1 MASRTQLF
9 QLLPWIG
16 GLNTSVD
23 ESMIPSNQ
31 LTVADNVIFDTRG
44 SRKKREGIEFDWSSA
59 FGDGGSVIKL
69 HDFWFGATTRD
80 QKLVGVS
87 SAGGVYDVDN
97 PDPTLVTDGGTAW
110 TVPLTNAST
119 LTFNNKCL
127 IAVSGT
133 GNVMKM
139 WDGSGNVADVP
150 GTPPEASILCEHLGR
165 IWCNSK
171 ANPDRIYYSPVGD
184 HTVWNGTG
192 DSGGFD
198 IGAGDGD
205 PDGITAIASFRG
217 DLFVFKRTKTY
228 RVVGQFPEDTQV
240 IKLSDSTGCIAHNSV
255 VAVEQDDLIWV
266 SERGVHSMAATQNYG
281 DFTSSYMSAD
291 VQRTFNDDF
300 TRARLKYT
308 QGAYLPQANSLAFA
322 FTEESGA
329 NKTLTTGAVTNTLML
344 YNIPL
349 KAWYRWPDL
358 PCTSLVV
365 SNDPDAKRFYFGSHT
380 GRVAKSFTGAKFDT
394 SPSGADMAIRYKVA
408 TGTIFVDN
416 SPYLSKALK
425 RFILFYKPAGK
436 HNITV
441 NIKVDNVSLSSE
453 NSLLFSGKG
462 ANPLGTP
469 PDVTVGF
476 HLGSTPLGSSAVFTS
491 AVRHIEG
498 IGRGVKITFEQTGIE
513 EDVEIQGFGI
523 EWEPAGFV
531 FESNS

>member
-1 MASRTQLF
+1 MPSRTQLF
-9 QLLPWIG
+9 QLLPWVG

-23 ESMIPSNQ
+23 ESMIPANQ

-44 SRKKREGIEFDWSSA
+44 SRKKREGINFNWA
-59 FGDGGSVIKL
+59 TAVGDGGSVIKL
-69 HDFWFGATTRD
+69 HDFWFGASTRE
-80 QKLVGVS
+80 QTLVAIS
-87 SAGGVYDVDN
+87 SAGGVYDISAGGA
-97 PDPTLVTDGGTAW
+97 PAAVTTGGTAW
-110 TVPLTNAST
+110 TTPLDKAST
-119 LTFNNKCL
+119 LTFNNKLL
-127 IAVSGT
+127 IAPSGA

-139 WDGSGNVADVP
+139 WAGSGALADVP
-150 GTPPEASILCEHLGR
+150 GTPPEASALCEHVGR

-171 ANPDRIYYSPVGD
+171 ENPDRLYYSPVGD
-184 HTVWNGTG
+184 HTLWNGAG

-205 PDGITAIASFRG
+205 PDGIIGLASFRG

-228 RVVGQFPEDTQV
+228 RVVGQFPEDMQV
-240 IKLSDSTGCIAHNSV
+240 IKLSDSTGCIAHDSLV
-255 VAVEQDDLIWV
+255 PVEQDDLMWV

-281 DFTSSYMSAD
+281 DFSSSYMSVD

-300 TRARLKYT
+300 TRSRLKYT
-308 QGAYLPQANSLAFA
+308 QGAYLPNINSVVWT

-329 NKTLTTGAVTNTLML
+329 NKQLTTGAVQNTLML
-344 YNIPL
+344 YNLPL

-358 PCTSLVV
+358 PCAALLVA
-365 SNDPDAKRFYFGSHT
+365 NDPDQKRFYFGSHT
-380 GRVAKSFTGAKFDT
+380 GKTAKAFTGQRYDT
-394 SPSGADMAIRYKVA
+394 SPAGVSTGVRYKVS
-408 TGTIFVDN
+408 TGTIFVDS

-441 NIKVDNVSLSSE
+441 TLKVDNVSLSAE
-453 NSLLFSGKG
+453 NSLLFSGQG

-469 PDVTVGF
+469 PTVTTGF
-476 HLGSTPLGSSAVFTS
+476 KLGSTPLGSSAVFTP
-491 AVRHIEG
+491 AVRHIDG
-498 IGRGVKITFEQTGIE
+498 VGRGVKITFEQTGIE

-531 FESNS
+531 FEST